1 MYSTVAHSTLDTI
14 CHTNYPPTTHSTY
27 RPNLEVVNGCEAEVK
42 KCSLCLVWSPNIPFT
57 WANAHWSLWFEHIP
71 DSTVLSIPVKL
82 CCFWPAFYS
91 YKKTK
96 TYYILRTII
105 ECNNIFDTNILSR
118 GYPTKLK
125 IYTNSR
131 GVVDYEKRPLQ
142 CIMKIPG
149 GWQAMTSNPYSV

>member
-1 MYSTVAHSTLDTI
+1 MGV
-14 CHTNYPPTTHSTY
+14 
-27 RPNLEVVNGCEAEVK
+27 RPRSKNVLFASSG
-42 KCSLCLVWSPNIPFT
+42 PQIPFT

-149 GWQAMTSNPYSV
+149 GVAGYDKQPLQCIMEIPGVGGAYDINVRFKGGMDIF